1 MDRQEELAIVRRAY
15 AKQILAAARISDSR
29 IEAAFAEVRREDF
42 LGPGPW
48 QMFRLP
54 SAYVASPSADPVY
67 VYVDQLVGLIP
78 ERIINNGQPSLHA
91 ILIAAA
97 QIKPSEHVLHVGA
110 GTGYYTA
117 IMAHLVGP
125 TGKVTAIE
133 YDAALAARA
142 RACLSGRLNVSMLEG
157 DGSSAPF
164 DAADVI
170 YVNAGVTHPADT
182 WLDGLSD
189 GGRLILPLTTDENIR
204 SVSSMS
210 FDPMKAMRSG
220 VFFRIQRRGAGFEAR
235 GLLPTGIIP
244 AVGGARDKASEA
256 ALAAALNKG
265 GWNTITRLV
274 RGEAVPEERCWL
286 RGDGWCLAS
295 D

>member
-29 IEAAFAEVRREDF
+29 IEAAFSEVRREDF

-91 ILIAAA
+91 MLIAAA
-97 QIKPSEHVLHVGA
+97 QIKPGEHVVHVGA

-117 IMAHLVGP
+117 IMAQIVGP

-133 YDAALAARA
+133 YDAALAVRA
-142 RACLSGRLNVSMLEG
+142 HAYRA
-157 DGSSAPF
+157 D
-164 DAADVI
+164 
-170 YVNAGVTHPADT
+170 
-182 WLDGLSD
+182 
-189 GGRLILPLTTDENIR
+189 
-204 SVSSMS
+204 
-210 FDPMKAMRSG
+210 
-220 VFFRIQRRGAGFEAR
+220 
-235 GLLPTGIIP
+235 
-244 AVGGARDKASEA
+244 
-256 ALAAALNKG
+256 
-265 GWNTITRLV
+265 
-274 RGEAVPEERCWL
+274 
-286 RGDGWCLAS
+286 
-295 D
+295 